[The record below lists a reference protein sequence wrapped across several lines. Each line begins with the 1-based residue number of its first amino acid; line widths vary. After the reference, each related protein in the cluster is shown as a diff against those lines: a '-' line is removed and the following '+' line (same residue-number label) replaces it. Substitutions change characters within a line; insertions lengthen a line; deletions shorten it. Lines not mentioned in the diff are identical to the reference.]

1 MSDKECVSYPLA
13 AIVYFPLVTEFSG
26 DLPFFKIGEK
36 QISRE
41 IGIVHIFFFFG
52 LGMSILILGTKRSAR
67 KMIKTPIIFNPQ
79 SLKKIKIFKV

>member
-1 MSDKECVSYPLA
+1 MSDNEWVSYPLA

-26 DLPFFKIGEK
+26 DLPFFKISDK

-41 IGIVHIFFFFG
+41 IGIVHIFFG
-52 LGMSILILGTKRSAR
+52 LGRIILILGTKRSGR

-79 SLKKIKIFKV
+79 SLKKSKIFKV